1 MNKLGVHAL
10 VWTGT
15 WTEAD
20 ARHAIS
26 SSAAAGFDLIE
37 IPVLDPGAIDT
48 AMTRRLLD
56 EYRLGVSCSLGLK
69 LDADISSPDPEVA
82 ARGLA
87 LLRDA
92 LRVARDVGSSYL
104 CGVLYSA
111 LAKYPAPA
119 TPEGRRNCVDALRA
133 LAAEAAAADIVLGLE
148 IVNRYETNVINTA
161 EQALVLLD
169 EIGSERV
176 VVHLDTY
183 HMNIEETDFASPVA
197 RCGERLG
204 YVHIG
209 ESNRGYLGT
218 GTVDFAQFFDALAT
232 SEYGGPITFESFS
245 SAVVSRDLSNTLAI
259 WRNLWSDGADLARKA
274 RQFIVQGVEAAQRRA
289 LVAAH

>member
-1 MNKLGVHAL
+1 MNTLGVHAL
-10 VWTGT
+10 VWTGG
-15 WTEAD
+15 WTEAE
-20 ARHAIS
+20 ARRAIS
-26 SSAAAGFDLIE
+26 STAAAGFDLIE
-37 IPVLDPGAIDT
+37 IPVLDPAAIDT
-48 AMTRRLLD
+48 AMTRRLLE
-56 EYRLGVSCSLGLK
+56 EYGLGVSCSLGLK
-69 LDADISSPDPEVA
+69 LDADVSSRDPEVA

-92 LRVARDVGSSYL
+92 LKVARDVGSSYL

-119 TPEGRRNCVDALRA
+119 TPEGRQNCVEALRA
-133 LAAEAAAADIVLGLE
+133 LAAEAAAADVTLGLE

-183 HMNIEETDFASPVA
+183 HMNIEESDFASPVA

-204 YVHIG
+204 YVHVG

-218 GTVDFAQFFDALAT
+218 GTVDFAEFFEALAR
-232 SEYGGPITFESFS
+232 SAYSGPITFESFS

-259 WRNLWSDGADLARKA
+259 WRNLWSDGADLARTA
-274 RQFIVQGVEAAQRRA
+274 RQFIVEGVEAARQRA
-289 LVAAH
+289 LVAAD